1 MAFIKLRN
9 NTKST
14 SRIGFVVII
23 DPRDKNSFIY
33 APADS
38 TNVLGIIT
46 ESKPYRELCEIAT
59 SGVAQV
65 YVSGNTQKGSIIR
78 SRKSN
83 ETVSAGACK
92 VAKTTDTPFFM
103 IGTALEAGKGL
114 VPVNL
119 SFAYI
124 SSGGGGGIQ
133 SIVAGN
139 DITVDNTD
147 PLNPIVATS
156 GGIDGGFADSIYLID
171 QIIDGGNA

>member
-1 MAFIKLRN
+1 MFQATHRKVVSSVHTRVMRLSLR
-9 NTKST
+9 
-14 SRIGFVVII
+14 
-23 DPRDKNSFIY
+23 
-33 APADS
+33 
-38 TNVLGIIT
+38 
-46 ESKPYRELCEIAT
+46 
-59 SGVAQV
+59 
-65 YVSGNTQKGSIIR
+65 
-78 SRKSN
+78 
-83 ETVSAGACK
+83 GACK